1 MSGDAL
7 GSVVAIVQARMGSTR
22 LPGKVLE
29 PVGPSPVLGH
39 VVERAACAS
48 QVETVV
54 VATSDRPGDD
64 AVADWATSHDATL
77 YRGSEAD
84 VLDRYREAASRF
96 DADVVV
102 RITADCPLLSP
113 ATVDRVIHAYRQ
125 TGGDYASNTLR
136 YTYPD
141 GLDVEVFSRA
151 LLERTWQEA
160 DAAADRE
167 HVTPYM
173 QRLGDITRT
182 NVRNPLDTTQY
193 TWFGTDP
200 VPRWTVDY
208 PEDLQFVRAV
218 YDALA
223 GERHWVFDQQAV
235 CELLDREPSLRAIN
249 AEHR

>member
-1 MSGDAL
+1 MSGDAA
-7 GSVVAIVQARMGSTR
+7 GSVVAIIQARMGSTR

-29 PVGPSPVLGH
+29 PVGPAPVLGH

-48 QVETVV
+48 LVEAVV

-64 AVADWATSHDATL
+64 VVADWAATHDTAL

-84 VLDRYREAASRF
+84 VLDRYREAARRM

-125 TGGDYASNTLR
+125 TGCDYASNTLQ

-151 LLERTWQEA
+151 LLERTWQQA

-173 QRLGDITRT
+173 QRLEDITRT
-182 NVRNPLDTTQY
+182 NVRNPLDTAQY
-193 TWFGTDP
+193 AWFGTDP
-200 VPRWTVDY
+200 VPRWTVDH
-208 PEDLQFVRAV
+208 PEDLRFVRAV

-223 GERHWVFDQQAV
+223 GERHWVFDQLAV

-249 AEHR
+249 ADHR